1 MAHLKKKNC
10 RNCKKLFPPNP
21 QNANRQNYCRKPEC
35 RKASKAESQRRW
47 LLKNIGHFSGPENV
61 RRVQEWR
68 RANPGYSRR
77 QYKNRKNALQENLKP
92 ENGTREL
99 QEALEPEKRAS
110 TLQETLEPEKRASTL
125 QETLEPENGASTLQ
139 ETLEPE
145 NRASALQGA
154 LEPEKRS
161 HALQET
167 LKPENR
173 TSALQQTLEPKK
185 RANALQETSSQGK
198 STGALQDLSRAYLSE
213 NKDNTPILQL
223 NALQETLSIQQAVLI
238 GLISNITGFTLQD
251 SVDNVLRRMRDLG
264 LDIVNQSNP
273 FKGGQHDEKAPH
285 PVGSYPKSS
294 KAVQLD
300 RSPTDS

>member
-1 MAHLKKKNC
+1 MAHLKKKKC

-110 TLQETLEPEKRASTL
+110 TLQETLEPE
-125 QETLEPENGASTLQ
+125 NG
-139 ETLEPE
+139 
-145 NRASALQGA
+145 ASALQGA

-185 RANALQETSSQGK
+185 RANALQEISSQGK